1 MGDYLKISPKK
12 LLTKIVIYEIYALK
26 FILLNT
32 TKSSTVI
39 QRHKILLESSASYY
53 TLQILLCMP

>member
-1 MGDYLKISPKK
+1 MGDYLKMSKK
-12 LLTKIVIYEIYALK
+12 LSTKIIIYDIYALK

-39 QRHKILLESSASYY
+39 QSHKILLESSTSYY
-53 TLQILLCMP
+53 MLQILLCMP

>member
-1 MGDYLKISPKK
+1 MRDYLKMSKK
-12 LLTKIVIYEIYALK
+12 LSTKIIIYDICALK

-39 QRHKILLESSASYY
+39 QSHKILLESSTSYY
-53 TLQILLCMP
+53 MLQILLCMS

>member
-1 MGDYLKISPKK
+1 MEDYLKMSKK
-12 LLTKIVIYEIYALK
+12 LSTKIIIYEFYASK

-39 QRHKILLESSASYY
+39 QS
-53 TLQILLCMP
+53 